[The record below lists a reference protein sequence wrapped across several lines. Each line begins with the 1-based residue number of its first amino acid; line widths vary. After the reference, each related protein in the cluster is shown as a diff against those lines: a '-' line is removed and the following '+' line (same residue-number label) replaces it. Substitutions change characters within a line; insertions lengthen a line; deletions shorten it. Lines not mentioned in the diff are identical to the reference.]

1 MKKVFFGLLFATATL
16 LYFASCSKDDATQE
30 TKTYVL
36 VHGSFQG
43 PYAWQFIQP
52 ALEAAGHKVVVV
64 ELPGHGTDTTPAY
77 KTSIDAYR
85 DKVIA
90 AINGVQGK
98 VVLVGHSMGGMVI
111 SAVAEQIPE
120 RIEKLVYIAGFV
132 PKNGQTLLELAQM
145 DPQSLLGPAL
155 MPSADMLTLNLAPAD
170 VPPIFCQDGSS
181 AIKQMLV
188 DKNRPEPA
196 IPYINPVSVSA
207 ARFGSVDKYYV
218 RTTMDHAIG
227 INLQDQMLTGAGIT
241 KTFSLSSGH
250 CPFLSQPDAVTDI
263 LLHKIK

>member
-1 MKKVFFGLLFATATL
+1 MPVV
-16 LYFASCSKDDATQE
+16 SKDDATQE

-64 ELPGHGTDTTPAY
+64 ELPGHGTDHHARLQNF
-77 KTSIDAYR
+77 YR
-85 DKVIA
+85 CLP
-90 AINGVQGK
+90 GQGHCSHQWRAGESSAGRAQHGWH
-98 VVLVGHSMGGMVI
+98 GHFGRRGANSR
-111 SAVAEQIPE
+111 AD
-120 RIEKLVYIAGFV
+120 RKLVYIAGFV
-132 PKNGQTLLELAQM
+132 PKNGQTLLELAQI

-207 ARFGSVDKYYV
+207 ARFGSVDKYLRSARRWIMPSV
-218 RTTMDHAIG
+218 LISR
-227 INLQDQMLTGAGIT
+227 NQMLTGAGIT

>member
-1 MKKVFFGLLFATATL
+1 MKKATFGLLFAAASFL
-16 LYFASCSKDDATQE
+16 FFAACSKDKDTPAS
-30 TKTYVL
+30 KTYVL

-43 PYAWQFIQP
+43 AYAWQFIKP
-52 ALEAAGHKVVVV
+52 ALEAEGQKVVVV
-64 ELPGHGTDTTPAY
+64 ELQGHGNDTTPTY
-77 KTSIDAYR
+77 ETSLNAYR

-120 RIEKLVYIAGFV
+120 RIEKLIYIAGFV

-155 MPSADMLTLNLAPAD
+155 VPSADMLTLSLAPAD
-170 VPPIFCQDGSS
+170 VPPIFCQDGSPS
-181 AIKQMLV
+181 IKQLLI

-196 IPYINPVSVSA
+196 IPYTNPVSVST

-241 KTFSLSSGH
+241 KTFSLNSGH

-263 LLHKIK
+263 LLNKIK